1 MDTKAT
7 CFVRLCRNPSASKSP
22 ISDQPLCEHHLQA
35 DLRRC
40 ENAEAAVADRIAHF
54 RNYQRPLRL
63 MQQRL
68 ASDMEL
74 LCDTFQDL
82 RDSFEK
88 CQAELTEA
96 VNKHYEKM
104 SESLATLAV
113 VDELE
118 TEFRTAKNER
128 NLRQAF
134 LITENMDKS
143 LESLELNSELVCMN
157 EGKTEVTMA
166 AFPDVNSMVRNL
178 QMSFDMSLQLA
189 QNLVKSLDIRASK
202 SQSVP
207 NTDAVPKQNN
217 IQLSG
222 TPSCLTVWNST
233 EGFALDG
240 SGSIVGAKTATGGCK
255 SRTKCVPQPGSEDI
269 QIPQPATEVTETSQT
284 TTKETQVSEI
294 RQLPPK
300 SILVAVDR
308 SASEKNVVLVSFDS
322 EEVGKVPGSWE
333 QPIRDLH
340 SDTKLQLLFIVQDL
354 QLIIADMCGVEQSRV
369 GVSDLQD
376 DVQKLRCIAGD
387 SDKLFILAERAD
399 GKPVIFG
406 LSKKSNEVQLKLA
419 VTGIDK
425 AGARPQISVRDRML
439 FVDDGEKLDTVCS
452 ITGMLLASNSVQD
465 KGKFDLNAEL
475 LRGNRNMAALVAQ
488 QVSSGFGTPYFG
500 AAIKVPF
507 NDDSVIE
514 FSTDSRRCVAFDVA
528 NNSLR
533 QRVFEI

>member
-269 QIPQPATEVTETSQT
+269 KYLSQLL
-284 TTKETQVSEI
+284 KSPKHL
-294 RQLPPK
+294 RQLLKRPK
-300 SILVAVDR
+300 CLKYVSCLPNPFLSPWIVLPARKMSFWFHSTLRR
-308 SASEKNVVLVSFDS
+308 SARYPAAGSSPSETFTPTQNCNCCSS
-322 EEVGKVPGSWE
+322 
-333 QPIRDLH
+333 
-340 SDTKLQLLFIVQDL
+340 
-354 QLIIADMCGVEQSRV
+354 
-369 GVSDLQD
+369 
-376 DVQKLRCIAGD
+376 
-387 SDKLFILAERAD
+387 
-399 GKPVIFG
+399 
-406 LSKKSNEVQLKLA
+406 SKIYS
-419 VTGIDK
+419 
-425 AGARPQISVRDRML
+425 
-439 FVDDGEKLDTVCS
+439 
-452 ITGMLLASNSVQD
+452 
-465 KGKFDLNAEL
+465 
-475 LRGNRNMAALVAQ
+475 
-488 QVSSGFGTPYFG
+488 
-500 AAIKVPF
+500 
-507 NDDSVIE
+507 
-514 FSTDSRRCVAFDVA
+514 
-528 NNSLR
+528 
-533 QRVFEI
+533 

>member
-7 CFVRLCRNPSASKSP
+7 CFVRLCRNPSARKSP

-35 DLRRC
+35 DLRKC

-96 VNKHYEKM
+96 VSEHYEKV

-113 VDELE
+113 VDDLE
-118 TEFRTAKNER
+118 TEFRTAKNESD
-128 NLRQAF
+128 LRQAF

-166 AFPDVNSMVRNL
+166 AFPDVNSMVKNL
-178 QMSFDMSLQLA
+178 QMSFEMSLQLA
-189 QNLVKSLDIRASK
+189 QKLVKSLDIRACK
-202 SQSVP
+202 SQGGPS
-207 NTDAVPKQNN
+207 TDVVPKQNN
-217 IQLSG
+217 VQLIG

-240 SGSIVGAKTATGGCK
+240 SGSIVKAKTASGHQ
-255 SRTKCVPQPGSEDI
+255 V
-269 QIPQPATEVTETSQT
+269 
-284 TTKETQVSEI
+284 TQVSET

-322 EEVGKVPGSWE
+322 EEVGKVPGSWD

-340 SDTKLQLLFIVQDL
+340 CDTKLQLLFIAQDR

-369 GVSDLQD
+369 GISDLQD

-425 AGARPQISVRDRML
+425 AGARPRISVRDRML
-439 FVDDGEKLDTVCS
+439 FIDDGEKLHTVCS

-507 NDDSVIE
+507 TDDSVIE
-514 FSTDSRRCVAFDVA
+514 FSTDGKRCVAFDVA

-533 QRVFEI
+533 QRVFEF